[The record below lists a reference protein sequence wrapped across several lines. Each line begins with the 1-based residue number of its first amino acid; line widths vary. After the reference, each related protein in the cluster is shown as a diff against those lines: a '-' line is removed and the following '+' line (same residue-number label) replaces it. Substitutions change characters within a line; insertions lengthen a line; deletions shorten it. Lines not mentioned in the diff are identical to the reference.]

1 MRYILLFLLLFE
13 ISYSHP
19 HVFFDTSFD
28 VVIEKNILSGIE
40 IELELDELN
49 TKLNQKVFK
58 LDEDMNVDESSII
71 FLKKILPHIRVIYGD
86 KNYSKDD
93 LIFEQ
98 AKLEGDNLKIFFF
111 LSTDEKIEENK
122 KLKISVYDKK
132 YYYNYDYNNNSL
144 KFKYENTDYKEEMK
158 FFTNKKISFYFNL
171 IHPQEYEV
179 IFK

>member
-1 MRYILLFLLLFE
+1 MKYILFFLLLFKL
-13 ISYSHP
+13 SYSHP
-19 HVFFDTSFD
+19 HVFFNADFN
-28 VVIEKNILSGIE
+28 VIIEKNILSGIE

-49 TKLNQKVFK
+49 TKLNQKIFK
-58 LDEDMNVDESSII
+58 ADREMNVDDDNII
-71 FLKKILPHIRVIYGD
+71 FLKKIIQHIKVFYGN
-86 KNYSKDD
+86 KFYSKDD

-111 LSTDEKIEENK
+111 LSIDEKIEKNK
-122 KLKISVYDKK
+122 KLKISLYDKK

-144 KFKYENTDYKEEMK
+144 KFKYEYSDYKGEIN